1 MCPGRAGRHR
11 APVIDWYPW
20 VVVAHVVAAF
30 TFTLA
35 HGVSAFVAFRLRQER
50 RPDHVATL
58 IGLSSASLSV
68 MYPALGILL
77 IAGVIA
83 GFMGGWWGS
92 AWIWISIVVLLA
104 VATAM
109 FLVGTRYYIAV
120 RHAVGVSAPQ
130 DGRDAPPP
138 PIASPQEL
146 DALLT
151 STRPQVLALI
161 GGIGLALLIWLMEVK
176 PF

>member
-1 MCPGRAGRHR
+1 M
-11 APVIDWYPW
+11 VDWYPW

-30 TFTLA
+30 TFALA

-68 MYPALGILL
+68 MYPALGVLL
-77 IAGVIA
+77 IAGVAA
-83 GFMGGWWGS
+83 GFMGDWWGS
-92 AWIWISIVVLLA
+92 AWIWISIGVLLA

-109 FLVGTRYYIAV
+109 FLLGTRYYIAV
-120 RHAVGVSAPQ
+120 RHAVGLTAPQ
-130 DGRDAPPP
+130 DGRNAQPP
-138 PIASPQEL
+138 PIAPAEEL

-151 STRPQVLALI
+151 SSRPQLLALI
-161 GGIGLALLIWLMEVK
+161 GGMGLALLIWLMEVK